1 MSKPVLSWDDFDEDL
16 SIKTAVSQDI
26 ALKAA
31 QSIATMDTTEAEKEL
46 DQQGAAIKHNQALK
60 EAGLAIN
67 GGGSQPTLNPSA
79 SFTPSGLKVTNQA
92 MLEKAMKIIETMN
105 AHLEQGG
112 RVDVSEKYLLNC
124 KADLNQLVPFKYNWA
139 WSLYLTSCENH
150 WMPAELGME
159 KAVEA
164 FKDIKKGTPRIML
177 AKFYMNYQ
185 YRQHSFNNT
194 VLLNI
199 YRILTNPECRQYI
212 LREGFENC
220 AIIHAMTDFKELFN
234 PTAIEFGGKN
244 LSLNQWLIDGDTF
257 KSRHRKMIELTPSC
271 RDLEFM
277 TTGEENTIKFL
288 EELIYLYGW
297 TNWIMNIIPIYQ
309 LINALHIE
317 GKGLELK
324 TLCSRLIR
332 DMQSQTSFITLFL
345 STAFDEN
352 QFVLTDDF
360 KERVNKNFK
369 KIFDLEYDLV
379 TVASTDTETKD
390 VTEVVKYFIAQFL
403 NSIGIESK
411 LQGQLNDNNV
421 WFANWVNE
429 LKPHVNHE
437 AGLSGNGGSL
447 GW

>member
-1 MSKPVLSWDDFDEDL
+1 MSNAILSWDDFDEEPAI
-16 SIKTAVSQDI
+16 SKAVNQDV

-31 QSIATMDTTEAEKEL
+31 QSIKDLDTSEAEREL
-46 DQQGAAIKHNQALK
+46 DQQGVAIKHTQALK
-60 EAGLAIN
+60 DAGLAIN
-67 GGGSQPTLNPSA
+67 GSGSQPTLNPSA
-79 SFTPSGLKVTNQA
+79 SFPPQTLAQTNNEMIQR
-92 MLEKAMKIIETMN
+92 AMKIIEKMN
-105 AHLEQGG
+105 VHLEQGG

-150 WMPAELGME
+150 WMPAEIGLE
-159 KAVEA
+159 KAVAA
-164 FKDIKKGTPRIML
+164 FENIKKGTPRIML
-177 AKFYMNYQ
+177 AKFYISYQ
-185 YRQHSFNNT
+185 YRQHAFNNT

-199 YRILTNPECRQYI
+199 YRITTNPECRQYL

-220 AIIHAMTDFKELFN
+220 AIIHAMTDFKELFK
-234 PTAIEFGGKN
+234 PTAIQFGGKN
-244 LSLNQWLIDGDTF
+244 LSVNQWLIDGDTF
-257 KSRHRKMIELTPSC
+257 KARYRKMVELTESC

-277 TTGEENTIKFL
+277 TTDEEKTSKFL

-297 TNWIMNIIPIYQ
+297 TNWIMNIIPTYQ
-309 LINALHIE
+309 LINAINIE
-317 GKGLELK
+317 GTAMELK
-324 TLCSRLIR
+324 KLCSCLIR
-332 DMQSQTSFITLFL
+332 DIQSQTSFISLFL
-345 STAFDEN
+345 SNAFDEN
-352 QFVLTDDF
+352 PYVLTDEF

-390 VTEVVKYFIAQFL
+390 VTEVVKYFIVQFL

-421 WFANWVNE
+421 WFVNWVNK